1 MSVSITFS
9 KRRNVLRVS
18 KRTKDYQESVIREM
32 TRLAIEHEAINLSQG
47 FPDFDPPQ
55 EVLQAASAAINGGH
69 NQYSPTWGILDLR
82 VKLAEQYSDKLG
94 WSVDAERHVTVTCGV
109 TEAIN
114 VAMLAILDPGDEIII
129 IEPAHENFVPSALL
143 SGAHPVAVPLT
154 EQNFRLDV
162 DLLKQAL
169 TDRTRALMLN
179 TPHNPSGRVFDAD
192 ELLTITDF
200 VVNNNLV
207 LITDEIYDRILYDG
221 RTHVCPGSIEA
232 LRERTVTL
240 GGMSKTFAITG
251 WRLGYIIASSK
262 LMAAMRPIHDY
273 LTICAPTPLQMAAV
287 TALSLPQE
295 YYDGMLIDYHN
306 RRDKMMSILHTTG
319 FEAQTPEGAYYVLAD
334 YSNVPSKHSQK
345 DSKSFAIWMTAEL
358 RVAVVPGEVFYTTP
372 SYGEKSVR
380 FAFPKQLSTL
390 QAAADRME
398 AYFL

>member
-1 MSVSITFS
+1 M
-9 KRRNVLRVS
+9 RVS
-18 KRTKDYQESVIREM
+18 KRTNDYQESVIREM

-55 EVLQAASAAINGGH
+55 EVIQAASAAITGGY
-69 NQYSPTWGILDLR
+69 NQYSPARGILDLR

-114 VAMLAILDPGDEIII
+114 VAMLALLDPGDEIII

-154 EQNFRLDV
+154 ERNFRLDV
-162 DLLKQAL
+162 DLLKQSL

-179 TPHNPSGRVFDAD
+179 TPHNPSGRVFDVD
-192 ELLTITDF
+192 EMSTITDF
-200 VVNNNLV
+200 VVNNDLV

-221 RTHVCPGSIEA
+221 RKHVCPGSMEA

-251 WRLGYIIASSK
+251 WRLGYIIASSE
-262 LMAAMRPIHDY
+262 LMAAMTPIHDY

-295 YYDGMLIDYHN
+295 YYDDMLIDYHN
-306 RRDKMMSILHTTG
+306 RRDKMMSILKSIG
-319 FEAQTPEGAYYVLAD
+319 FEAQTPEGAYYVMAD
-334 YSNVPSKHSQK
+334 YSNVPSKHSQM
-345 DSKSFAIWMTAEL
+345 DSKSFAVWMTEEL

-372 SYGEKSVR
+372 GYGEKSVR
-380 FAFPKQLSTL
+380 FAFPKRLSTL
-390 QAAADRME
+390 EAASDRLE
-398 AYFL
+398 GYFL

>member
-1 MSVSITFS
+1 M
-9 KRRNVLRVS
+9 RVS
-18 KRTKDYQESVIREM
+18 QRTNDYQESVIRDM

-55 EVLQAASAAINGGH
+55 EVLQAASAAITDGY
-69 NQYSPTWGILDLR
+69 NQYSPTWGILGLR
-82 VKLAEQYSDKLG
+82 AKLAEQYSNKLG
-94 WSVDAERHVTVTCGV
+94 WNVDAEMHVTVTCGV

-114 VAMLAILDPGDEIII
+114 VAMLALLDPGDEIII

-143 SGAHPVAVPLT
+143 AGAHPVAVPLM

-162 DLLKQAL
+162 DLLKQSL

-179 TPHNPSGRVFDAD
+179 TPHNPSGRVFDAR
-192 ELLTITDF
+192 EILAITDF
-200 VVNNNLV
+200 VVNNDLV

-232 LRERTVTL
+232 LRDRTVTL

-251 WRLGYIIASSK
+251 WRLGYIIASSE

-287 TALSLPQE
+287 TALNLPRE
-295 YYDGMLIDYHN
+295 YYDDMLIDYHS
-306 RRDKMMSILHTTG
+306 RRDKMMGILNTIG
-319 FEAQTPEGAYYVLAD
+319 FEAQTPEGAYYIMAD
-334 YSNVPSKHSQK
+334 YSNVPSKHSQM
-345 DSKSFAIWMTAEL
+345 DSKSFAVWMTKEL

-372 SYGEKSVR
+372 GYGEKSVR
-380 FAFPKQLSTL
+380 FAFPKRLSTL
-390 QAAADRME
+390 QAASDRLE
-398 AYFL
+398 GYFL